1 MSSSFAFEKQVQGVI
16 EQVYTA
22 VSERSTELE
31 SRNNYA
37 GVLVAELDTQ
47 MHELLEAT
55 RALAAAR
62 SNNSFDLGI
71 AAAANKSPNQK

>member
-1 MSSSFAFEKQVQGVI
+1 MSSFAFEKQVQGVI

-31 SRNNYA
+31 TRNHYA

-47 MHELLEAT
+47 MHELLAAT

-62 SNNSFDLGI
+62 SKSFDLGI
-71 AAAANKSPNQK
+71 ALAASKNPHDK